1 MQPLDGSFHGE
12 LRAGLGNVF
21 HGAIAPPGPVDAH
34 HMRTDAAFEYDALA
48 LAPFCHHRLPSLS
61 KQPARALRC
70 PFWRRLTGGWL
81 TTGKTTGPAG
91 GRGPNTRPGRA
102 GAGGEP
108 ATGGDRSR
116 FGADGGDIA
125 SCRRG
130 G

>member
-12 LRAGLGNVF
+12 LRAGFGNVF
-21 HGAIAPPGPVDAH
+21 HGAIAPPGSIDAH

-48 LAPFCHHRLPSLS
+48 LAPFCHHRLPSLP

-70 PFWRRLTGGWL
+70 TFPAQINRRWL

-108 ATGGDRSR
+108 ANGCDRAR
-116 FGADGGDIA
+116 FGADGGGIA
-125 SCRRG
+125 D
-130 G
+130 